1 MWPPAGPNGTHS
13 QRRRVI
19 GRWICYSSTMARHPL
34 NLERLEDRLLLS
46 ISAESQHLIYLL
58 NRARHDP
65 AAYQLENN
73 LPADIA
79 LVEARPPLA
88 VNSNLNASAL
98 FHSQEMAT
106 HNYFGHQSVVTGDW
120 PNKMVR
126 DHGYPLP
133 AIFPNTSNNLESL
146 AAGTFFSGADE
157 PLSAL
162 IVDEGIPSLGHRKH
176 LLGMGTFNAS
186 FREIG
191 VGHAFNGAAA
201 YDHYWTIHTGFQSTS
216 DTFLTGVAFN
226 DLNTNSRYDPGE
238 GIAGVAVSAGS
249 LQTLTNAAG
258 GWSLQVA
265 PGAHVVQASGGSF
278 QGVSATSVL
287 VTDES
292 VAVDFRS
299 GVPGAMVG
307 FQQQNN
313 LPPVAENDSG
323 TVRQP
328 LAGSL
333 PIFANDSDPEGQLN
347 LQSVTVTTPFQHGT
361 VLFDAATGTMLYQPS
376 PGFFGVDTMRYR
388 VSDVPGLVSNE
399 AVVTVTVLPADFG
412 AWQNVLL
419 PLDVNGDRGITP
431 VDVLWIINDLNQLG
445 SRLLPP
451 LAAGLQPPP
460 YLDVN
465 GDGSVSPVD
474 VLQIIN
480 HLNTLPTGS
489 PEGEDLPAGELRTA
503 SAVAVDHGNDPV
515 TEDLPADQWMTLHT
529 VIEDRKQEIARTTA
543 RLRALRSVEL
553 ERVID
558 EFAADVD
565 VAGAVARD
573 VVFAGSDVGERLPQR
588 S

>member
-1 MWPPAGPNGTHS
+1 
-13 QRRRVI
+13 
-19 GRWICYSSTMARHPL
+19 MARHPL
-34 NLERLEDRLLLS
+34 TLERLEDRLLLS
-46 ISAESQHLIYLL
+46 ISAESQHFIYLL

-65 AAYQLENN
+65 AAYQRENN

-88 VNSNLNASAL
+88 VNANLNASAL

-106 HNYFGHQSVVTGDW
+106 HNYFGHQSAVTGDW

-133 AIFPNTSNNLESL
+133 DIFPNTSNNLESL

-191 VGHAFNGAAA
+191 VGHAFNGAAT
-201 YDHYWTIHTGFQSTS
+201 YDHYWTIQTGYQSIS

-226 DLNTNSRYDPGE
+226 DLNSNSRYDPGE
-238 GIAGVAVSAGS
+238 GLAGVAVSAGN

-258 GWSLQVA
+258 GWSLQV
-265 PGAHVVQASGGSF
+265 PSGAHVIQASGGSF

-287 VTDES
+287 VADKN

-307 FQQQNN
+307 FQQQSN
-313 LPPVAENDSG
+313 LPPVAGDDSG

-347 LQSVTVTTPFQHGT
+347 PQSVTVTAPFQHGT
-361 VLFDAATGTMLYQPS
+361 VLFDAVTGTMLYQPS
-376 PGFFGVDTMRYR
+376 PGFYGVDTLRYR
-388 VSDVPGLVSNE
+388 VSDMLGLVSNE

-412 AWQNVLL
+412 AWQNVSL
-419 PLDVNGDRGITP
+419 PLDVNGDQGITP
-431 VDVLWIINDLNQLG
+431 VDALLIINDLNEFG

-465 GDGSVSPVD
+465 GDGRVSPVD
-474 VLQIIN
+474 VLQIVN
-480 HLNTLPTGS
+480 HLNALPGGS
-489 PEGEDLPAGELRTA
+489 PEGEDLATGESLA
-503 SAVAVDHGNDPV
+503 LSAVAVFQGHDLV
-515 TEDLPADQWMTLHT
+515 TEALGADQWMALHT
-529 VIEDRKQEIARTTA
+529 TIQDREQKIASTTA
-543 RLRALRSVEL
+543 RLRALRLIEL
-553 ERVID
+553 ERLID
-558 EFAADVD
+558 EFAADV
-565 VAGAVARD
+565 AVPKTDGDR
-573 VVFAGSDVGERLPQR
+573 QT
-588 S
+588 